1 MTALGTDTID
11 FGAAPGTN
19 TVSKTVACPG
29 MTPEGYVEAYLQGD
43 STADHNAYEH
53 LTILAKEISLVCQPA
68 TDAFEVWATTN
79 LRLAGTIAFRY
90 IGVV

>member
-1 MTALGTDTID
+1 MTALGNDTLD

-19 TVSKTVACPG
+19 IVHKTVACPG
-29 MTPEGYVEAYLQGD
+29 MTSDGYVEAFMQGD

-53 LTILAKEISLVCQPA
+53 LTILAKEIRLVCQPT
-68 TDAFEVWATTN
+68 TDAFEIWATTN
-79 LRLAGTIAFRY
+79 LRLAGSIAFRY